1 MYDADTGTPAAPV
14 TATALD
20 KPVGQRLANLC
31 EGGGRG
37 TDPERAR
44 RRAEQRAEID
54 PDRWPA
60 WPVDWQRQ

>member
-1 MYDADTGTPAAPV
+1 M

-31 EGGGRG
+31 EGGGLG